1 MASTPGESV
10 EPARYKL
17 YGVLYHHGGSAGSG
31 GAIRLM
37 FVTLTETAVVEKLGY
52 TSTTKV
58 SAVGTMKCLGA
69 ITTNGWTTGVFIC
82 CFIVALLLFG
92 HYDLLVLLSR

>member
-1 MASTPGESV
+1 MASTPGKSV

-17 YGVLYHHGGSAGSG
+17 YGVLYHHSGSAGSG

-58 SAVGTMKCLGA
+58 SAVRH
-69 ITTNGWTTGVFIC
+69 NEVFGGHNVEWVDDRC
-82 CFIVALLLFG
+82 VYMLF
-92 HYDLLVLLSR
+92 YCRTASIRTL